1 MRKLELIRGKV
12 TDLIVRKG
20 SADPVFS
27 QAEKNTAG
35 VAAVVAIVAEQ
46 TFNSTVFANASN
58 GADIDVEY
66 FTCTVECVPLSGH
79 LYRVEFG
86 NGDEME
92 FVVEKMRGQ
101 CIVQGA
107 RSTANRL
114 IWMLPYQTRGTEA
127 QQQNNRKWRYIA
139 SFFCAAIP
147 TAVLRFMLPAA
158 SHPPIFF
165 FPTIFLGMFITMLA
179 ISFLI
184 TARFREFSV
193 MATEVL
199 RAFGYENPA
208 SVDLP
213 ALSKEAERKSRREKE
228 TPPQLFQ
235 PWRFH
240 Y

>member
-1 MRKLELIRGKV
+1 MNLELIRGQV
-12 TDLIVRKG
+12 TNLVVTKG
-20 SADPVFS
+20 SSDPVFQGMDKS
-27 QAEKNTAG
+27 LAG
-35 VAAVVAIVAEQ
+35 LGAVAAAAAGQ
-46 TFNSTVFANASN
+46 LPSSTVLANASE
-58 GADIDVEY
+58 GAAVDVEF
-66 FTCTVECVPLSGH
+66 FTCVVNDLRLFGH
-79 LYRVEFG
+79 LHRVEFKD
-86 NGDEME
+86 GDEME
-92 FVVEKMRGQ
+92 FVIERYLGRGS
-101 CIVQGA
+101 VQGA
-107 RSTANRL
+107 RNPAYRL
-114 IWMLPYQTRGTEA
+114 IWMRPYQTRGTEA
-127 QQQNNRKWRYIA
+127 QQKYNRKWRYIA
-139 SFFCAAIP
+139 SFACAAIP

-199 RAFGYENPA
+199 GAFGYENPA

-213 ALSKEAERKSRREKE
+213 ALSKEARRKSRREKE